1 MLKYPH
7 FDPVLL
13 QIGFFKIHW
22 YGLMYLVGIGAGWA
36 LGYYRAKKSN
46 GYWDPEWL
54 GDLIFYIAIGVVIGG
69 RLGYMLFYDFNEFIH
84 HPWIIVQIWDGGM
97 SFHGGFIGV
106 LIAMW
111 LFARKINKPWLQL
124 MDFVAPLAP
133 IGLGA
138 GRIGNFINGELWG
151 RVTNV
156 PWAMIFPSG
165 GPLPRHPSQLYEF
178 FLEGVVM
185 FVVLWLYS
193 SKPRYVGRV
202 SGLFLLLYGFFRF
215 LVEFV
220 RNPDPQLGFVAFG
233 WMTRGQELCI
243 PMILLGVFLW
253 CYAGLKGKKG
263 E

>member
-7 FDPVLL
+7 VDPVLL
-13 QIGFFKIHW
+13 QIGLFKIHW
-22 YGLMYLVGIGAGWA
+22 YGVMYLIGIGAGWA

-46 GYWDPEWL
+46 GYWDPESI
-54 GDLIFYIAIGVVIGG
+54 GDLIFYIAIGVVVGG
-69 RLGYMLFYDFNEFIH
+69 RLGYMLFYDSSDFIH
-84 HPWIIVQIWDGGM
+84 HPLVIVQIWDGGM

-111 LFARKINKPWLQL
+111 LFARKVNRPWLRL
-124 MDFVAPLAP
+124 ADFIAPLVP

-156 PWAMIFPSG
+156 PWAMVFPGAGS
-165 GPLPRHPSQLYEF
+165 LPRHPSQLYEF
-178 FLEGVVM
+178 LLEGVLM
-185 FVVLWLYS
+185 FIVLWFYS

-202 SGLFLLLYGFFRF
+202 SALFLLMYGICRF
-215 LVEFV
+215 LVEFF

-233 WMTRGQELCI
+233 WMTRGQELCV

-253 CYAGLKGKKG
+253 CYAGVKGKNG
-263 E
+263 